1 MIPQLKY
8 YDFKIN
14 DLAGQHIY
22 DIQLEN
28 HEIHCVGLTGSLVRF
43 AFPNTYAGVS
53 EDVLKAAADRGSAVH
68 EAFEKYFKYL
78 VQNDKKAV
86 HEGIALLEGAGLT
99 NVANEY
105 LVFHDGF
112 ATKVDNVSINKQ
124 DEVCLLDYKC
134 TYAANEDKVALQ
146 LSYNAE
152 WFEEIN
158 PGTKVS
164 HIYLVWL
171 SEKRGVY
178 KLIELKRVPKA
189 KLDEV
194 VMAYAANDESYRYS
208 VESEELPE
216 YFLFRQE
223 KLAWLLFE
231 QKMIELKI
239 NEYKNDLLSYMQQEG
254 IHSFTGSK
262 MTVTLMEEKTSKRFD
277 TKAFQSEHPEI
288 YDKYLTDKKT
298 KAFIHI
304 VAK

>member
-78 VQNDKKAV
+78 VPSDKKVV

-194 VMAYAANDESYRYS
+194 VKAYAANDESYRYS

-216 YFLFRQE
+216 YFTARQNE
-223 KLAWLLFE
+223 LAQLIYE
-231 QKMIELKI
+231 QKLIELKI
-239 NEYKNDLLSYMQQEG
+239 NEYKDDLQNWMQQEG
-254 IHSFTGSK
+254 ITTLKGSK
-262 MTVTLMEEKTSKRFD
+262 LTVSYTDERISKKFD
-277 TKAFQSEHPEI
+277 AKAFQSEYPEL
-288 YDKYLTDKKT
+288 YNKFCTDSKT
-298 KAFIHI
+298 KASIRI
-304 VAK
+304 IAK

>member
-78 VQNDKKAV
+78 VPSDKKAV

-158 PGTKVS
+158 QGIKVA

-194 VMAYAANDESYRYS
+194 VKAYAANDENYRYS

-216 YFLFRQE
+216 YFTARQNE
-223 KLAWLLFE
+223 LAQLIYE
-231 QKMIELKI
+231 QKLIELKI
-239 NEYKNDLLSYMQQEG
+239 NEYKNDLQNFMQQEG
-254 IHSFTGSK
+254 ISTLKGSK
-262 MTVTLMEEKTSKRFD
+262 LTISYTDERVSKKFD
-277 TKAFQSEHPEI
+277 AKAFQSEYPEL
-288 YDKYLTDKKT
+288 YNKFCTDSKT
-298 KAFIHI
+298 KASIRI
-304 VAK
+304 IAK